1 VTAHSS
7 FAQRLHEAVDRKKS
21 PLVVGLDPKLG
32 RLPGPVVDAARSQHG
47 DHPAWI
53 TEALKTFCFG
63 VLDSVSPYAPA
74 VKVNI
79 GFFEQ
84 YHLPGLLAYGAVV
97 AEARRRNFI
106 VIGDVK
112 RSDIGSTA
120 EAYAAG
126 HLGPDP
132 DDVPPEHRIT
142 VDAVTLNP
150 YLGSDGI
157 RPFALAAAAQG
168 RGIYILVKT
177 SNPSSI
183 EIQDLRTPDG
193 KICEHVARLVSTW
206 GAESG
211 IADGYASVGAVVG
224 ATYPDELKSLRAAM
238 PNTPFLVPGYG
249 AQGGTADDVKAA
261 FDDRGH
267 GAIINAS
274 RSILYAFDSHPGG
287 ENAWEESVAAAAEK
301 AAEELEAVRHES
313 VG

>member
-1 VTAHSS
+1 MD
-7 FAQRLHEAVDRKKS
+7 LKKS
-21 PLVVGLDPKLG
+21 PLVVGLDPKLD
-32 RLPGPVVDAARSQHG
+32 RLPPSVLDAARSQHG
-47 DHPAWI
+47 DRPAWI

-63 VLDSVSPYAPA
+63 VLDAVAPHAPA

-84 YHLPGLLAYGAVV
+84 YHLPGLIAYTAVV
-97 AEARRRNFI
+97 AEARRRKFI

-126 HLGPDP
+126 HLGPEP
-132 DDVPPEHRIT
+132 DEIRPEQRIT

-157 RPFALAAAAQG
+157 LPFIHTATAQG
-168 RGIYILVKT
+168 RGIFVLVKT

-183 EIQDLRTPDG
+183 EVQDLRTRDG
-193 KICEHVARLVSTW
+193 TICDHVARLVSNW

-211 IADGYASVGAVVG
+211 IAGGYASVGAVVG
-224 ATYPDELKSLRAAM
+224 ATYPDELKSLRTVM
-238 PNTPFLVPGYG
+238 PTTPFLVPGYG
-249 AQGGTADDVKAA
+249 AQGGTDDDVRGA

-274 RSILYAFDSHPGG
+274 RSILYAFDSHPGSG
-287 ENAWEESVAAAAEK
+287 NAWEEAVAAAAKK
-301 AAEELEAVRHES
+301 AAEELEAVRHEPAR
-313 VG
+313 